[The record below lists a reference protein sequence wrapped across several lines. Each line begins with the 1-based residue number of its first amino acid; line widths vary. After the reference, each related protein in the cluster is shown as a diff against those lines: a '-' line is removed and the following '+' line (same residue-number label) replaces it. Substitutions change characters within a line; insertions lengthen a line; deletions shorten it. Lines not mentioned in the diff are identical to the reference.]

1 MLLLNISRNVQGA
14 RGIHSKF
21 LVEYISPYK
30 GGRRKLRICAESL
43 VYTASSRRNL
53 VCLSMSDETHII
65 NPGAIVSVVRAERTN
80 KEISEFN
87 NIPMSTHEEAQEGL
101 YGFYRRG

>member
-1 MLLLNISRNVQGA
+1 MLLALNIQGA
-14 RGIHSKF
+14 RGIRSKF

-30 GGRRKLRICAESL
+30 GGRRKLRTCAESL